1 MTLFKHQIEGIKF
14 LKGTNPLGGHSFI
27 LADEMGLGKTRQ
39 AIITCGESG
48 NGTIVVCPASVKIN
62 WEREIK
68 MVYSEAV
75 VKIISSKDDMSQK
88 IEANKTYTPA
98 SFWWIINYDI
108 LEKKADLIE
117 QFIGEG
123 MGFVQNLILDEA
135 HYIKGDSLRSKAI
148 VGGRKTKK
156 SGVKASFKGLAK
168 KMKRVIC
175 LTGTP
180 ILNRPIELYPL
191 LKAIGH
197 PLGKNKTDF
206 ARQFCEMFW
215 MYRLRNTDTR
225 REFTTTQ
232 ETYFNFYSA
241 KLEIEVVRRWPVMKG
256 ATNLDELR
264 IELLGWMIRRK
275 KKDVLDLPPKIVSVR
290 ECELTPEWKK
300 KYENAWDDYMA
311 FRELNPI
318 EEWNRDN
325 ALMARHLTEI
335 GKTKQVCSLFKVGV
349 ITEDIKNA
357 IEQDEKVIVFS
368 QYTETIMQ
376 LKQAMDEEKIG
387 CFTYTG
393 SDKMDVRQ
401 KAVDSFEND
410 PKTKVLIL
418 NIDAGGVG
426 INLTKASIVMF
437 ADMDW
442 FPGIHEQAE
451 DRAHRIGQ
459 TGTVNVY
466 YYVCPKTIEE
476 KIVELLNSK
485 KGVVDQILEGNKRRV
500 AKASVGA
507 EFLKIIGSVHN

>member
-1 MTLFKHQIEGIKF
+1 MKELFKHQIEGIEF
-14 LKGTNPLGGHSFI
+14 LKGKNPLGGQSFI

-39 AIITCGESG
+39 AIIAARE
-48 NGTIVVCPASVKIN
+48 NGSKGVIVVCPASVKIN
-62 WEREIK
+62 WQREINE
-68 MVYSEAV
+68 VYPEDYSEGHEHSNEVA
-75 VKIISSKDDMSQK
+75 IIDSRYEVSIS
-88 IEANKTYTPA
+88 TPEW
-98 SFWWIINYDI
+98 FIINYDL
-108 LEKKADLIE
+108 LERKIETLEWLIDH
-117 QFIGEG
+117 G
-123 MGFVQNLILDEA
+123 VVDTLILDEA

-148 VGGRKTKK
+148 VGGRKKKK
-156 SGVKASFKGLAK
+156 SGQSAAFKGLAK
-168 KMKRVIC
+168 KVKRVIC
-175 LTGTP
+175 MTGTP

-215 MYRLRNTDTR
+215 MYRLRNSDTHK
-225 REFTTTQ
+225 EFTTTQ
-232 ETYFNFYSA
+232 ETYFNYYSA
-241 KLEIEVVRRWPVMKG
+241 RLEIDIVRRWPVMNG

-264 IELLGWMIRRK
+264 MALLGWMIRRK
-275 KKDVLDLPPKIVSVR
+275 KKDVLDLPEKIVSVR
-290 ECELTPEWKK
+290 ECELDKEWKK

-335 GKTKQVCSLFKVGV
+335 GKTKQVCSLFKVK
-349 ITEDIKNA
+349 IISEDIKSA
-357 IEQDEKVIVFS
+357 IEQEEKVIVFS

-376 LKQAMDEEKIG
+376 IKKEMDEAEIG

-393 SDKMDVRQ
+393 SDKMDARQ
-401 KAVDSFEND
+401 KAIDSFEND
-410 PKTKVLIL
+410 EKTKVLVL

-426 INLTKASIVMF
+426 INLTKASIVIF

-459 TGTVNVY
+459 KGTVNVY

-476 KIVELLNSK
+476 DIVRLLNSK
-485 KGVVDQILEGNKRRV
+485 KGVVDQILEGDKRRL
-500 AKASVGA
+500 KKSSIGA
-507 EFLKIIGSVHN
+507 EFLKLVGGVHN